1 MILGLS
7 GRPDCSF
14 GGRQTETREE
24 IGRPLCEGKTTCSV
38 LAALK
43 QGAGLKIRQG
53 RGDTWLGGRRKTS
66 VCPYSLLGTWH
77 WERREADDWEV
88 Y

>member
-43 QGAGLKIRQG
+43 QGAGLKIRQ
-53 RGDTWLGGRRKTS
+53 
-66 VCPYSLLGTWH
+66 
-77 WERREADDWEV
+77 
-88 Y
+88 